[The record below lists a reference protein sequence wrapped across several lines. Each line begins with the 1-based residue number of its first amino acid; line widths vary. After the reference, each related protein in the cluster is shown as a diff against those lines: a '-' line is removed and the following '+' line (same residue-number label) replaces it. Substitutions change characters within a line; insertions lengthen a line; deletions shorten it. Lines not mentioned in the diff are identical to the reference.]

1 MRKKIRTISVDGKEY
16 AWAIEDLVW
25 PAFVL
30 RVWRGKG
37 DVWFEK
43 EFRSLGS
50 LGPVTPRNVADEI
63 RTRLMGGTT
72 SG

>member
-1 MRKKIRTISVDGKEY
+1 MRKKVRTISVDGKAY
-16 AWAIEDLVW
+16 AWAVEDRVW

-43 EFRSLGS
+43 EFGPAGP
-50 LGPVTPRNVADEI
+50 LGPITPKDVADEI
-63 RTRLMGGTT
+63 RTRLIGVTP
-72 SG
+72 

>member
-1 MRKKIRTISVDGKEY
+1 MRKKFRTISVDGKDY
-16 AWAIEDLVW
+16 AWAIEEKLW

-43 EFRSLGS
+43 QFGADS
-50 LGPVTPRNVADEI
+50 LGPVTPKDVVEEI
-63 RTRLMGGTT
+63 RTRLTGGTT
-72 SG
+72 